1 MCPDPDL
8 APDPILDTIELFLRA
23 TDMGASAFGVEVMG
37 DPGLV
42 YELRRGREPRRATR
56 ARIRAFIATALAD

>member
-1 MCPDPDL
+1 MS
-8 APDPILDTIELFLRA
+8 
-23 TDMGASAFGVEVMG
+23 ASAFGIECMG

-56 ARIRAFIATALAD
+56 ARIRAFIAAALAD